1 MGKIKVDELE
11 ERVINSGIQ
20 ISSDV
25 TFASGKDL
33 TLPATHSLTNGV
45 TATTQS
51 SGNNSTKVAT
61 TAYVDT
67 AVASAGGASLGL
79 VIALSG

>member
-11 ERVINSGIQ
+11 ERVTDSGISIQ
-20 ISSDV
+20 SNV
-25 TFASGKDL
+25 TFASGKDI

-51 SGNNSTKVAT
+51 ASDSSTKVAT

-67 AVASAGGASLGL
+67 AVAAVGGASLGL
-79 VIALSG
+79 VIALS